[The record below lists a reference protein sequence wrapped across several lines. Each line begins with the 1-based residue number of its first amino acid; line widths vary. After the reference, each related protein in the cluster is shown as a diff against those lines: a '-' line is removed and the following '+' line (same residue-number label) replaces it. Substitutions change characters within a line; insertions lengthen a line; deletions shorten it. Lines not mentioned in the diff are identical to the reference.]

1 MSNISLKIQLSKK
14 SSPPASLLFS
24 LPHKHSWVGGGARD
38 EFLTTSTWTVN
49 IKSGSK
55 RLKLARTKA
64 GSGETRLYSFYDF
77 SGLVSTFA
85 CAKRFVGFEHLQIV
99 VKENSQG

>member
-1 MSNISLKIQLSKK
+1 M
-14 SSPPASLLFS
+14 
-24 LPHKHSWVGGGARD
+24 GGGARD
-38 EFLTTSTWTVN
+38 KFLITSTWTVN

-64 GSGETRLYSFYDF
+64 GSGETRLYSYYDF

-85 CAKRFVGFEHLQIV
+85 CAKPFVVLEHLQIV
-99 VKENSQG
+99 VKETSQG